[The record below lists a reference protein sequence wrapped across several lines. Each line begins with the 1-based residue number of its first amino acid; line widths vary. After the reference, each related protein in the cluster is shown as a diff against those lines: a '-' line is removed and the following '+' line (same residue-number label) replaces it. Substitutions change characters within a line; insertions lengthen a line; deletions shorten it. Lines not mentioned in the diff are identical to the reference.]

1 MNNNLLIIGSVLVVL
16 LGLAVMFLPNMLKPK
31 VIVQHEREIVPLPY
45 YVREHRP
52 HHHRSHHPDPAPQ
65 PPRPRGDRSTPFCQ
79 HTKYGCYPGTQ
90 TPIP

>member
-31 VIVQHEREIVPLPY
+31 VIVKHEREIVPLPY
-45 YVREHRP
+45 YVRERRP
-52 HHHRSHHPDPAPQ
+52 HRHHAHHPDPAPQ
-65 PPRPRGDRSTPFCQ
+65 PPRPHGDRSTPFCQ